1 MRRISF
7 LPVAAF
13 ALLVASGCQA
23 DAERTFDDVSEEER
37 YGGTIVVGGFGDLQ
51 GMNPLVTS
59 DNTSNQIQREMLFM
73 SLVRY
78 DEDMNVLPYL
88 AERFDTV
95 RVHPDTLELT
105 FHIRQDIR
113 WHDGRPTTGED
124 VLFTFER
131 LTNPATAFPN
141 FQRLNHYSR
150 DAELVD
156 PYTVRMRLRAH
167 ADFLDIFV
175 MTVVAPKH
183 LLENVPPEQLLR
195 HSFAYEPVGNGP
207 FRFASRAP
215 GQEWVFEANPDFPA
229 ELGGRPYADRII
241 YRYIPEMTTLMTEL
255 LTGRLDLYLGANP
268 NQADAIRNASG
279 VELAV
284 TPTRQYNYLAYNT
297 ALPIFSDPRTRR
309 AITMAIDR
317 EQILDALVYGFG
329 ESGVATLPTSHYA
342 YSRDAYIPFDPDGA
356 RALLAEAG
364 WRPGPDGILRDAEGR
379 QLRFTIITNVGND
392 VRRDIAEVIQA
403 QLRPLGIAAQ
413 PRLVEW
419 NSMIEQLQ
427 GSLNAQGERE
437 RDFEAVIGGW
447 VNWEQKD
454 DSGLLHSR
462 NLDGPYQ
469 YVNYSNPRVDELI
482 DTLNLIID
490 REEARPLWDEYQE
503 LLAQESPYTVLY
515 YPERLNGYRTR
526 LQGTTF
532 DVRGDFNDARLW
544 WIHPSERGRGAVP
557 AAPTAQP
564 ADTAA
569 G

>member
-1 MRRISF
+1 MRRFSF
-7 LPVAAF
+7 LPAAAV
-13 ALLVASGCQA
+13 ALLLVSGCRA
-23 DAERTFDDVSEEER
+23 DGDRAFDDVPDEER
-37 YGGTIVVGGFGDLQ
+37 YGGTVVVGGFGDLQ

-59 DNTSNQIQREMLFM
+59 DNNSNQIQREMLFM
-73 SLVRY
+73 SLVKY

-88 AERFDTV
+88 AERWDTV

-105 FHIRQDIR
+105 FRIRQDVR
-113 WHDGRPTTGED
+113 WHDGTPTTGED
-124 VLFTFER
+124 VLFTFQR
-131 LTNPATAFPN
+131 LTDERTAFPN
-141 FQRLNHYSR
+141 FQRFNHYSR

-183 LLENVPPEQLLR
+183 ILGDVPPEQLLQ
-195 HSFAYEPVGNGP
+195 HPFTNNPVGNGP

-229 ELGGRPYADRII
+229 ALGGRPYADRII

-279 VELAV
+279 VDLAV
-284 TPTRQYNYLAYNT
+284 SPTRQYNYLAYNT

-317 EQILDALVYGFG
+317 EQILNALVYGYG
-329 ESGVATLPTSHYA
+329 EVGVTVLPVTHFA
-342 YSRDAYIPFDPDGA
+342 FSRDAFIPYDPDGA
-356 RALLAEAG
+356 RQLLAEAG
-364 WRPGPDGILRDAEGR
+364 WRPGPDGVLRNAQGQ
-379 QLRFTIITNVGND
+379 QLRFTIITNAGND

-403 QLRPLGIAAQ
+403 QLRPLGIVVQ

-419 NSMIEQLQ
+419 NSMIQQLQ
-427 GSLNAQGERE
+427 GSLNARGQRE
-437 RDFEAVIGGW
+437 RQFEAVIGGW

-469 YVNYSNPRVDELI
+469 YVNYSNPRVDALI
-482 DTLNLIID
+482 DTLNLIVD
-490 REEARPLWDEYQE
+490 RNEARPLWEEYQH

-515 YPERLNGYRTR
+515 YPERLNGIRTR
-526 LQGTTF
+526 LRGTTM
-532 DVRGDFNDARLW
+532 DVRGDFNEARLW
-544 WIHPSERGRGAVP
+544 WIHPSDRGRGAVP
-557 AAPTAQP
+557 QQPAQQP
-564 ADTAA
+564 ADTTP
-569 G
+569 